1 MVIIT
6 PTEMVVVIG
15 FLANPC
21 KVIGFLANP
30 CKWVIIGCKMGKNL
44 APKKS

>member
-6 PTEMVVVIG
+6 PTEMVG
-15 FLANPC
+15 
-21 KVIGFLANP
+21 VIGFLANP